1 MDEEEQAKNRQEKC
15 NTLVMEASQNNTR
28 LLTVNT
34 SSPMGE
40 QVRIVKNPVH
50 EKKMDLINRAS
61 SIKIALFEEFCGA
74 FILSLFKI

>member
-40 QVRIVKNPVH
+40 QV
-50 EKKMDLINRAS
+50 S

-74 FILSLFKI
+74 FFLSLFKINLY

>member
-1 MDEEEQAKNRQEKC
+1 MNDFYQFYYVFYIFRIVLLSMDEEEQAKNRQEKC

-40 QVRIVKNPVH
+40 QVRIVKN
-50 EKKMDLINRAS
+50 LAQNFTI
-61 SIKIALFEEFCGA
+61 FQA
-74 FILSLFKI
+74 F

>member
-1 MDEEEQAKNRQEKC
+1 MNDFYQFYYVFYIFRIVLLSMDEEEQAKNRQEKC

-50 EKKMDLINRAS
+50 ENLIV
-61 SIKIALFEEFCGA
+61 LV
-74 FILSLFKI
+74 

>member
-40 QVRIVKNPVH
+40 QVRIVKNLVH
-50 EKKMDLINRAS
+50 LGNFVVLS
-61 SIKIALFEEFCGA
+61 SFPF
-74 FILSLFKI
+74 

>member
-1 MDEEEQAKNRQEKC
+1 MKGSTVSSPEVFRIVLLSMDEEEQAKNRQEKC

-50 EKKMDLINRAS
+50 ENLIV
-61 SIKIALFEEFCGA
+61 LV
-74 FILSLFKI
+74 

>member
-1 MDEEEQAKNRQEKC
+1 MNDFYQFYYVFYIFRIVLLSMDEEEQAKNRQEKC

-40 QVRIVKNPVH
+40 QVRIVK
-50 EKKMDLINRAS
+50 KS
-61 SIKIALFEEFCGA
+61 GS
-74 FILSLFKI
+74 

>member
-40 QVRIVKNPVH
+40 QVRIGS
-50 EKKMDLINRAS
+50 KKS
-61 SIKIALFEEFCGA
+61 GS
-74 FILSLFKI
+74 